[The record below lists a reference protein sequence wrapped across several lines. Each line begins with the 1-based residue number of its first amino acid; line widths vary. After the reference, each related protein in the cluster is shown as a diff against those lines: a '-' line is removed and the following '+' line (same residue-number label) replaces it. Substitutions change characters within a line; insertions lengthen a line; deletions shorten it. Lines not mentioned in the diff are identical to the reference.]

1 MAVLRPVFS
10 SRPSTRPA
18 TRVLVSPLC
27 SLFIVHPCR
36 SKQEAA
42 AFFIYP
48 VSPLVL
54 RPRQI
59 IRPVSR
65 CLIRFAHPSRS
76 SSRLASRR
84 PSRSHAV
91 SPIVPFL
98 VSSRRARCVE
108 RLASRLAVAPFCSAR
123 LAILPMLCR
132 PLVASWLDDAG
143 RARIPHHATRR
154 ASQGNEETRRTP
166 IWMIW
171 SHSHAGTSSSH
182 TRKTIRRMKRKTRR
196 ASTTTRRDDEPA
208 TRDRT
213 RRQGERNKKNEA
225 SKQARR
231 DEGRDDGRDE

>member
-1 MAVLRPVFS
+1 MMAWRSCVSSLGPFIGPCSRLVPPSCVF
-10 SRPSTRPA
+10 
-18 TRVLVSPLC
+18 LVYAC
-27 SLFIVHPCR
+27 H
-36 SKQEAA
+36 SKQAA
-42 AFFIYP
+42 AFLIYP
-48 VSPLVL
+48 VSPLASC
-54 RPRQI
+54 
-59 IRPVSR
+59 PVPSKPPTRCPR
-65 CLIRFAHPSRS
+65 CLIRFVHPSRP
-76 SSRLASRR
+76 RLASRR

-98 VSSRRARCVE
+98 VPSRRARCVE

-196 ASTTTRRDDEPA
+196 ASKTTRRDDEPA